1 MAETKKTPAA
11 KTAAP
16 AAKSTAKSTVKAGG
30 VGRIARV
37 TGPVVDIEFPHDAI
51 PEIYN
56 ALTTVIDLNGEKT
69 TLTLEVAQHLGDDVV
84 RAIALKPTDGL
95 VRGGQVQ
102 DTGAPIS
109 VPVGDVTKGK
119 VFNVTGE
126 VLNAAPGEK
135 IEVNERWSIHR
146 QPPAFDQLES
156 KTQMFETGIKVIDLL
171 TPYVLGGKIGLFGG
185 AGVGKTVLIQE
196 MIYRVAEN
204 HDGVS
209 VFAGVGERTREGND
223 LIDEMT
229 ESGVIDK
236 TALVFGQMDEPPGT
250 RLRVALSALT
260 MAEYFRDVQKQDV
273 LLFIDNIFRF
283 TQAGSE
289 VSTLLGRM
297 PSAVG
302 YQPNLADEMGL
313 LQERITSTRGHSIT
327 SLQAIYVPADDY
339 TDPAPATTFA
349 HLDATTELSREIASK
364 GLYPA
369 VDPLTSTSRIL
380 DPRYISKDHYE
391 TAVRVKAILQ
401 KNKELQE
408 IIAIL
413 GVEELSEDDKVT
425 VSRARRIQQ
434 YLSQNTYMATK
445 FTGVPGSTVPIKE
458 TIEGFSKIATGE
470 FDHIPE
476 QAFFNV
482 GGLDMVMEQY
492 EKIQKESGK

>member
-1 MAETKKTPAA
+1 MNDTFEA
-11 KTAAP
+11 KTL
-16 AAKSTAKSTVKAGG
+16 G

-37 TGPVVDIEFPHDAI
+37 IGPVVDVEFPVDQM
-51 PEIYN
+51 PEIMN
-56 ALTTVIDLNGEKT
+56 ALHVDLVVEGQTRVI
-69 TLTLEVAQHLGDDVV
+69 TLEVALHVGDNIV
-84 RAIALKPTDGL
+84 RAISMKPTDGMRRGQE
-95 VRGGQVQ
+95 VR

-109 VPVGDVTKGK
+109 VPVGDVTKGH
-119 VFNVTGE
+119 VWNVTGD
-126 VLNAAPGEK
+126 VLNVDPSS
-135 IEVNERWSIHR
+135 IEITERWPIHR
-146 QPPAFDQLES
+146 EAPKFDQLES
-156 KTQMFETGIKVIDLL
+156 KTEMLETGIKVLDLL
-171 TPYVLGGKIGLFGG
+171 TPYVKGGKIGLFGG

-196 MIYRVAEN
+196 MIFRIAHN
-204 HDGVS
+204 HSGTS

-223 LIDEMT
+223 LIFEMDEA
-229 ESGVIDK
+229 GVFKD

-260 MAEYFRDVQKQDV
+260 MAEYFRDVQGQDV

-302 YQPNLADEMGL
+302 YQPNLADEMGQ

-327 SLQAIYVPADDY
+327 SMQAIYVPADDY

-349 HLDATTELSREIASK
+349 HLDATTELSREIASR

-380 DPRYISKDHYE
+380 DPQYVGQEHYDV
-391 TAVRVKAILQ
+391 ANRVKQILQ
-401 KNKELQE
+401 KNKELQD

-413 GVEELSEDDKVT
+413 GVDELSEEDKIV

-434 YLSQNTYMATK
+434 FLSQNTYTAEK
-445 FTGVPGSTVPIKE
+445 FTGIAGSTVPLKDA
-458 TIEGFSKIATGE
+458 IEGFKMICDGDV
-470 FDHIPE
+470 DHIAE

-482 GGLDMVMEQY
+482 GGMDMVMENWD
-492 EKIQKESGK
+492 KMQKEQ